1 MIMNQVLW
9 TLGVCLVG
17 EDLWFTSAEF
27 DGLFRADMKIG
38 RVTFVS
44 RIGVWDKQQKF
55 GFSCIVNVDNSLFLC
70 PFYADC
76 ICRYDLHNHK
86 VQCFPLELETT
97 PCVNRAAHFHG
108 KIYNLSYKQ

>member
-38 RVTFVS
+38 T
-44 RIGVWDKQQKF
+44 
-55 GFSCIVNVDNSLFLC
+55 
-70 PFYADC
+70 
-76 ICRYDLHNHK
+76 
-86 VQCFPLELETT
+86 
-97 PCVNRAAHFHG
+97 
-108 KIYNLSYKQ
+108 